1 MSKTLSRT
9 SNSIRNSIFGIAASL
24 VSIVLNFGVRF
35 VLIKTLGEE
44 INGLHNLFQ
53 NITNVLLLMELGISS
68 AMIIHL
74 YEPVTIGDN
83 EQMSGILSFYRTV
96 YRYIALAFF
105 LTSIVVSLFFL
116 KHLVHTTLPFHQVQL
131 YFQLFNL
138 TFVLNYLT
146 NYKRSLL
153 FAAQKNRVSVFFNSV
168 AELTFRIGQILI
180 LLMFKGYLF
189 FLLLTIFEKLT
200 SNILCNRYI
209 ERHYPFLRQ
218 PGQELASAKRQ
229 AIMTTVKSLML
240 NNVAGT
246 VQQSSRSL
254 LISMLLGNISIV
266 GYYGNY
272 QLIISV
278 VELIY
283 SQIGGA
289 LTSSFGSLAIEKD
302 QQRLQAAYKKA
313 AFVLNW
319 LAAICCAGFLICV
332 QDFIQLLFGKGFL
345 LEFSSVLLLT
355 FGLML
360 YLLNIPIISLQN
372 ALGLHHLDAYYMLLQ
387 AGLAVAFGYVS
398 GFVFGMAGIFAGVI
412 LPMLLLTVIR
422 KGMVVS
428 SYALGMSHR
437 SYLSFLSYESLKI
450 ILVSVVSY
458 LISSYLSLNLSF
470 VALIIKV
477 FVVLIVG
484 LILPIILSSRQA
496 EQIYIWQLLR
506 HRLKK

>member
-1 MSKTLSRT
+1 MSRT
-9 SNSIRNSIFGIAASL
+9 KNSIANSLFGIAGSL
-24 VSIVLNFGVRF
+24 LSVVISFVVRF
-35 VLIKTLGEE
+35 ILIKTLGEE

-74 YEPVTIGDN
+74 YEPVTTGDE
-83 EQMSGILSFYRTV
+83 EQMAGILSFYRTV

-168 AELTFRIGQILI
+168 AELTFRIVQILS
-180 LLMFKGYLF
+180 LLMFKAYLF
-189 FLLLTIFEKLT
+189 FLILTIVEKLM
-200 SNILCNRYI
+200 SNLLCNRYI
-209 ERHYPFLRQ
+209 DRHYPFLRQ
-218 PGQELASAKRQ
+218 TGQELASSKRQ

-332 QDFIQLLFGKGFL
+332 QDFIQLLFGEGSL

-387 AGLAVAFGYVS
+387 AGLAVAFGYV
-398 GFVFGMAGIFAGVI
+398 GGLVFGMAGIFAGMI
-412 LPMLLLTVIR
+412 LPLLWLTVIR

-428 SYALGMSHR
+428 AYALGMSHR

-450 ILVSVVSY
+450 LLVSLVAYFMVSC
-458 LISSYLSLNLSF
+458 LGLNLSF
-470 VALIIKV
+470 MTLIIKA
-477 FVVLIVG
+477 FLVLIVG
-484 LILPIILSSRQA
+484 LTLPAFLSSRQTELA
-496 EQIYIWQLLR
+496 YVWKLLQ
-506 HRLKK
+506 HRLQKK